1 MTIRI
6 VCAPARPVRW
16 SLVTTVAA
24 ALALVAVPAVQAQA
38 PAPAPAA
45 PAAPANKP
53 KPPAAAPKPPAAAP
67 KPPAA
72 AQQPAPP
79 QQQQAAAPA
88 QAQMPPFVYT
98 PWQKICATPPPQ
110 NGQPTPKQI
119 CFTGRDARTDQ
130 GIPIV
135 DVRLVEIDGEATKV
149 LRIVLPFG
157 LMVREGTQLLVDQNQ
172 PRQMPFVTCM
182 PMAPN
187 LGCLTQYEATP
198 ELVTQ
203 LKKGQTLV
211 IQAMSLN
218 NQIVSYPLAL
228 AEFAKANEGP
238 PTDPKAYEE
247 QQRKMQEDLQKKAD
261 ELRKK
266 LEQQQGTPPK

>member
-24 ALALVAVPAVQAQA
+24 ALALVAIPAAQAQA
-38 PAPAPAA
+38 PAPAP
-45 PAAPANKP
+45 APANKP

-72 AQQPAPP
+72 AQQPAP
-79 QQQQAAAPA
+79 QQQQAAAPPP
-88 QAQMPPFVYT
+88 AQMPPFVYT
-98 PWQKICATPPPQ
+98 PWQKICATPPAQ
-110 NGQPTPKQI
+110 NGQPAQKQI

-135 DVRLVEIDGEATKV
+135 DVRLVEMDGEATKF
-149 LRIVLPFG
+149 LRVVLPFG
-157 LMVREGTQLLVDQNQ
+157 LMVREGTQLMVDQNQ
-172 PRQMPFVTCM
+172 PVRMPFVTCM
-182 PMAPN
+182 PVAPN
-187 LGCLTQYEATP
+187 LGCVTQYEATP
-198 ELVTQ
+198 ELMTQ
-203 LKKGQTLV
+203 MKKGQTLV
-211 IQAMSLN
+211 IQAISLQ
-218 NQIVSYPLAL
+218 NQVVSYPLAL
-228 AEFAKANEGP
+228 ADFAKANEGP

-266 LEQQQGTPPK
+266 LEQQQGTAAPK

>member
-16 SLVTTVAA
+16 LLVTTVAA
-24 ALALVAVPAVQAQA
+24 ALAVVAVPAVQAQA

-45 PAAPANKP
+45 PANKP
-53 KPPAAAPKPPAAAP
+53 KPPPKPPAAAP

-79 QQQQAAAPA
+79 QQQQQAAPT

-98 PWQKICATPPPQ
+98 PWQKICATPPAQ
-110 NGQPTPKQI
+110 NGAPAPKQI

-135 DVRLVEIDGEATKV
+135 DVRLVEIDGEPTKF

-157 LMVREGTQLLVDQNQ
+157 LKVIEGTQLLVDQNQ
-172 PRQMPFVTCM
+172 PKQMPFVTCM

-198 ELVTQ
+198 ELLTQ
-203 LKKGQTLV
+203 LKKGQTMV
-211 IQAMSLN
+211 IQAMSLQ

-228 AEFAKANEGP
+228 ADFAKANEGP

-266 LEQQQGTPPK
+266 LEQQQGAAAPK